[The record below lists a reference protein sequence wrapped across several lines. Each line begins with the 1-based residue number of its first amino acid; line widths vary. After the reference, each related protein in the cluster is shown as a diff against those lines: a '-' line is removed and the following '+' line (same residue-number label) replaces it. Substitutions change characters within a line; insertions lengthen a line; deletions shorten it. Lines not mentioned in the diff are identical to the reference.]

1 MEKKNA
7 VAVAA
12 QLQPSAI
19 LAQVVVIILVLV
31 ELLVI
36 QGQLGVGR

>member
-1 MEKKNA
+1 MNKRNA
-7 VAVAA
+7 VAVAT
-12 QLQPSAI
+12 QLQPPAI

-36 QGQLGVGR
+36 QGQLGIGR